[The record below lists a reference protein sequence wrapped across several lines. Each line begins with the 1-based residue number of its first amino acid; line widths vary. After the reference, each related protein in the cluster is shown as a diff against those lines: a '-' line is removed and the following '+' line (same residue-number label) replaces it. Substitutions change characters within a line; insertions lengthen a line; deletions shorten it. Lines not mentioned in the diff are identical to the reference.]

1 VNAGNREILLIARA
15 YLEHPYMDYRIAG
28 CTTIFVAHQEVSN
41 VTTAEVSGHSGLNRP
56 KTILIADDS
65 ELVRTKL
72 RRALERDTEFAVC
85 GEATD
90 GVEAVAKAKEL
101 TPDLILL
108 DVKMPRLTGL
118 EVAGILRST
127 QPRIRI
133 MMVTMYAEELNKT
146 LTSLFGVDAVFSKSE
161 GVTKLIERVENLLAA

>member
-1 VNAGNREILLIARA
+1 MPPTDA
-15 YLEHPYMDYRIAG
+15 
-28 CTTIFVAHQEVSN
+28 
-41 VTTAEVSGHSGLNRP
+41 SGRSGPNRP
-56 KTILIADDS
+56 RTILIADDS
-65 ELVRTKL
+65 EMVRAKI
-72 RRALERDTEFAVC
+72 RQALERETDFEIC

-118 EVAGILRST
+118 EVAGILRRT

-133 MMVTMYAEELNKT
+133 IMVTMYAEEINRK
-146 LTSLFGVDAVFSKSE
+146 LTSFFGVDAVFSKSE
-161 GVTKLIERVENLLAA
+161 GVTKLIERVEKLLAA

>member
-1 VNAGNREILLIARA
+1 VPPTEA
-15 YLEHPYMDYRIAG
+15 
-28 CTTIFVAHQEVSN
+28 
-41 VTTAEVSGHSGLNRP
+41 SGPSGPNKPR
-56 KTILIADDS
+56 TILIADDS
-65 ELVRTKL
+65 EMVRAKI
-72 RRALERDTEFAVC
+72 RQALERETDFEIC
-85 GEATD
+85 GEAID

-118 EVAGILRST
+118 EVAGILRRT

-133 MMVTMYAEELNKT
+133 MMVTMYAEELNRK
-146 LTSLFGVDAVFSKSE
+146 LASVFGIDAVFSKSE

>member
-1 VNAGNREILLIARA
+1 MPPTDA
-15 YLEHPYMDYRIAG
+15 
-28 CTTIFVAHQEVSN
+28 
-41 VTTAEVSGHSGLNRP
+41 SGRSGLNKPR
-56 KTILIADDS
+56 TILIADDS
-65 ELVRTKL
+65 EMVRAKI
-72 RRALERDTEFAVC
+72 RQALERETDFEIC

-101 TPDLILL
+101 TPDLIRL
-108 DVKMPRLTGL
+108 DVKMSRLSGL
-118 EVAGILRST
+118 EVAGILRHT

-133 MMVTMYAEELNKT
+133 MMVTMYAEELNKK

>member
-1 VNAGNREILLIARA
+1 MPPTDA
-15 YLEHPYMDYRIAG
+15 
-28 CTTIFVAHQEVSN
+28 
-41 VTTAEVSGHSGLNRP
+41 SGRSGLNKPR
-56 KTILIADDS
+56 TILIADDS
-65 ELVRTKL
+65 EMVRAKI
-72 RRALERDTEFAVC
+72 RQALERETDFEIC

-108 DVKMPRLTGL
+108 DVKMARLTGL
-118 EVAGILRST
+118 EVARILRHT

-133 MMVTMYAEELNKT
+133 MMVTMYAEELNRK
-146 LTSLFGVDAVFSKSE
+146 LTSFFGVDAVFSKSE

>member
-1 VNAGNREILLIARA
+1 MSSVPPTDA
-15 YLEHPYMDYRIAG
+15 
-28 CTTIFVAHQEVSN
+28 
-41 VTTAEVSGHSGLNRP
+41 SGRSELNKPR
-56 KTILIADDS
+56 TILIADDS
-65 ELVRTKL
+65 EMVRAKI
-72 RRALERDTEFAVC
+72 RQALERETDFEIC

-118 EVAGILRST
+118 EVAGILRHT

-133 MMVTMYAEELNKT
+133 MMVTMYGEELNKK
-146 LTSLFGVDAVFSKSE
+146 LTSVFGIDAVFSKSE
-161 GVTKLIERVENLLAA
+161 GVTKLIERVENLLAV

>member
-1 VNAGNREILLIARA
+1 
-15 YLEHPYMDYRIAG
+15 
-28 CTTIFVAHQEVSN
+28 VSN
-41 VTTAEVSGHSGLNRP
+41 APPTNASGLSGLNKPR
-56 KTILIADDS
+56 TILIADDS
-65 ELVRTKL
+65 EMVRAKI
-72 RRALERDTEFAVC
+72 RQALERETDFEIC

-118 EVAGILRST
+118 EVAGILRHT

-133 MMVTMYAEELNKT
+133 MMVTMYAEELNKK
-146 LTSLFGVDAVFSKSE
+146 LTSLFGIDAVFSKSE
-161 GVTKLIERVENLLAA
+161 GVTRLIERVENLLAA

>member
-1 VNAGNREILLIARA
+1 VPPTDA
-15 YLEHPYMDYRIAG
+15 
-28 CTTIFVAHQEVSN
+28 
-41 VTTAEVSGHSGLNRP
+41 SGRSGLNKPR
-56 KTILIADDS
+56 TILIADDS
-65 ELVRTKL
+65 EMVRAKI
-72 RRALERDTEFAVC
+72 RQALERETDFEIC

-101 TPDLILL
+101 TPDLIRL
-108 DVKMPRLTGL
+108 DVKMSRLSGL
-118 EVAGILRST
+118 EVAGILRHT

-133 MMVTMYAEELNKT
+133 MMVTMYAEELNKK

>member
-1 VNAGNREILLIARA
+1 
-15 YLEHPYMDYRIAG
+15 
-28 CTTIFVAHQEVSN
+28 VSN
-41 VTTAEVSGHSGLNRP
+41 VPPTDAAGPSGLNKPR
-56 KTILIADDS
+56 TILIADDS
-65 ELVRTKL
+65 EMVRAKI
-72 RRALERDTEFAVC
+72 RQALERETDFEIC

-118 EVAGILRST
+118 EVAGILRHT

-133 MMVTMYAEELNKT
+133 MMVTMYAEELNKK
-146 LTSLFGVDAVFSKSE
+146 LASLFGVDAVFSKSE
-161 GVTKLIERVENLLAA
+161 GVIKLIELVENLLAA

>member
-1 VNAGNREILLIARA
+1 MPPTDA
-15 YLEHPYMDYRIAG
+15 
-28 CTTIFVAHQEVSN
+28 
-41 VTTAEVSGHSGLNRP
+41 SGRSGLNRP
-56 KTILIADDS
+56 RTILIADDS
-65 ELVRTKL
+65 EMVRAKI
-72 RRALERDTEFAVC
+72 RQALERETDFEIC

-90 GVEAVAKAKEL
+90 GVDAVAKAKEL

-118 EVAGILRST
+118 EVAGILRRT

-133 MMVTMYAEELNKT
+133 IMVTMYAEEINRK
-146 LTSLFGVDAVFSKSE
+146 LTSFFGVDAVFSKSE